1 MDQLLVQVEEGGP
14 RPCGVEG
21 ESSVEVWRWWEV
33 AGCCGA
39 RPPERG
45 APLSRRA
52 RPLLDWQGAQAPSG
66 GLVISSSSLMQLR
79 VDEK

>member
-21 ESSVEVWRWWEV
+21 ESSVESVEMVGSCWLLW
-33 AGCCGA
+33 
-39 RPPERG
+39 G

-52 RPLLDWQGAQAPSG
+52 HPYCLLDWQGDQAPSG